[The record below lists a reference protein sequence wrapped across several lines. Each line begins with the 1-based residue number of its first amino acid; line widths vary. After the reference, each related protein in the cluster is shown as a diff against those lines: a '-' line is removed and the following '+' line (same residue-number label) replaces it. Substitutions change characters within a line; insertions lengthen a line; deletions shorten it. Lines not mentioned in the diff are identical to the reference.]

1 MSKSEVGRD
10 GDDALDLDV
19 RFSRA
24 LREGGFD
31 DFLMLDR
38 ETAQKVLTDERLR
51 ILDALDE
58 HEDALKSK
66 TDLADILD
74 REVSAVH
81 RDLDL
86 LFENGLVRYE
96 KDANRRIPKL
106 AYEHVVVEPIR

>member
-1 MSKSEVGRD
+1 MSKAGVDNEEGD
-10 GDDALDLDV
+10 GFDVDV

-24 LREGGFD
+24 LREGGFTG
-31 DFLMLDR
+31 FLMLDR

-58 HEDALKSK
+58 HEDELESK
-66 TDLADILD
+66 TDLAGILD

-86 LFENGLVRYE
+86 LFENSLVRYE
-96 KDANRRIPKL
+96 EDAHRRIPRL
-106 AYEHVVVEPIR
+106 AYEHIVVEPIR